1 MKLIQN
7 KVEEIEK
14 YLGVQLTLCEDLP
27 GIHFHNGN
35 RYFNIILETPVF
47 NSIIYTKLLNS
58 IKTKIIKN
66 VEPNGNK
73 RLAIFF

>member
-1 MKLIQN
+1 MKLIKN

-14 YLGVQLTLCEDLP
+14 YLGIELLLCDNSP
-27 GIHFHNGN
+27 GIHFHNSN

-58 IKTKIIKN
+58 VKTNIIKN
-66 VEPNGNK
+66 VEPNGYK